1 MSFGEICDRLYGVTM
16 TNKHKQKRKIRGLN
30 GDLNQNFNIGKMK
43 NMIAL
48 EKYYKNLETSRKNAI
63 SPVPETEKNK
73 STENTSTENI
83 PADNMP
89 TDNIETQN
97 QIKTVSSKTDEYA
110 STDKFETLE
119 RMVSWSNFS
128 ELIQFLGAGYA
139 WVLLILTVSSVLSG
153 CGSVPDNLTRL
164 GTQSENLWVRL
175 DIEYKAALPRVVRE
189 IREITGMVGEDEISG
204 KVDFIFI
211 WKPTLLGKALDPTTE
226 EFKKLPKTL
235 RDNITKYEYIILQI
249 KTATKNYSS
258 NYRGSS
264 RFRKYDDGWRLKE
277 LYIGGNTF
285 ANF

>member
-1 MSFGEICDRLYGVTM
+1 MSFGEFQHRLYGVTM

-30 GDLNQNFNIGKMK
+30 SDLNQNFNIGKMK

-48 EKYYKNLETSRKNAI
+48 EKYYKNLEINKKAVI
-63 SPVPETEKNK
+63 SPVPETDK
-73 STENTSTENI
+73 NTSTENI
-83 PADNMP
+83 PADNASA
-89 TDNIETQN
+89 DNIAIQN
-97 QIKTVSSKTDEYA
+97 QIKTVSNKTDEYA
-110 STDKFETLE
+110 STDKFETPE

-175 DIEYKAALPRVVRE
+175 NIEYKAALPRAVRE

-211 WKPTLLGKALDPTTE
+211 WKPTLLGKSLDPTTE
-226 EFKKLPKTL
+226 EFKSLPKTL
-235 RDNITKYEYIILQI
+235 QDNIAKVEYKILQI
-249 KTATKNYSS
+249 KTAARNYSS

-264 RFRKYDDGWRLKE
+264 RFKKYDDAWILRE
-277 LYIGGNTF
+277 LYVGGF
-285 ANF
+285 